1 MSIKKYKVKSGEKW
15 MFNDYIGIDPLTK
28 KQIVLTRRGFN
39 TKKQAEAA
47 LREIK
52 YKFDKGKLKF
62 KTSIT
67 YGEAYVMWLPLYK
80 ETVKGSSY
88 TRMKSDFELHILPV
102 FENLPL
108 SKITPAV
115 CQRFANE
122 IAPKFVRY
130 RELYRKASRVYDY
143 AYKVGLIQIE
153 NPFERV
159 IMPNKRQMK
168 EKTVF
173 LEKKELNSLLEAFE
187 KEKNYKWY
195 AFFRLLAYTGM
206 RRGEALALKWS
217 DIDFKKQTISIN
229 KTISVDADKKPC
241 VTSTKT
247 SSSNRIIDVDSE
259 TLEILKDYANKNK
272 IISIK
277 GFVFPN
283 KNGNFLSLSKPLHNL
298 RKITDKYKL
307 KKVTVHSFRHTH
319 CSLLFD
325 AGWDIKSVQE
335 RLGHSEIET
344 TMDIYAHVTQD
355 KKKKNMESFVKFMQA
370 N

>member
-1 MSIKKYKVKSGEKW
+1 MIKKYKLKNTEKW
-15 MFNDYIGIDPLTK
+15 MFNEYIGTDPITE
-28 KQIVLTRRGFN
+28 KQVVLTRRGFN

-52 YKFDKGKLKF
+52 YKFDKGKLKYT
-62 KTSIT
+62 TSIT
-67 YGEAYVMWLPLYK
+67 YGEAYKMWLPLYK
-80 ETVKGSSY
+80 ETVKGSSFAR
-88 TRMKSDFELHILPV
+88 TKRDFELHILPV

-108 SKITPAV
+108 SNITPAV

-130 RELYRKASRVYDY
+130 RELYRKALRVYDY
-143 AYKVGLIQIE
+143 AYKVGFVQIE
-153 NPFERV
+153 NPFNRV
-159 IMPNKRQMK
+159 IMPNKKQSK
-168 EKTVF
+168 AKVIF
-173 LEKKELNSLLEAFE
+173 LEKKELNLLLETFK

-195 AFFRLLAYTGM
+195 AFFRLLAYTGI
-206 RRGEALALKWS
+206 RRGEALALMWS
-217 DIDFKKQTISIN
+217 DIDFKKKTISIN
-229 KTISVDADKKPC
+229 KTISIDSDNCPC
-241 VTSTKT
+241 ITSTKT
-247 SSSNRIIDVDSE
+247 SSSNRVIDVDIE
-259 TLEILKDYANKNK
+259 TLDILKDYARNNK
-272 IISIK
+272 ILSIK
-277 GFVFPN
+277 GFVFPDR
-283 KNGNFLSLSKPLHNL
+283 NGNFLSLSRPLHNL
-298 RKITDKYKL
+298 RKITDKYNF

-344 TMDIYAHVTQD
+344 TMDIYAHVTKE